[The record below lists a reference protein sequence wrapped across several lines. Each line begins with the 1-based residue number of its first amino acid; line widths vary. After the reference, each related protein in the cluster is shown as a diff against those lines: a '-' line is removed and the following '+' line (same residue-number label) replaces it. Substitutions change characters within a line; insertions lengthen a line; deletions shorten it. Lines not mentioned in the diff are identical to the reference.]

1 MRPQAA
7 AGRLPPPP
15 LPSDAYH
22 HKPNSGSN
30 YQSDTDSKSSPNSDE
45 KGSSSRKSKASAS
58 QRHFDL
64 SRLKSG
70 QLQPSSTSPSES
82 IDLSLPLPSDEN
94 KKANWKPIHKMWLVA
109 AGLLLVVAVIGTIL
123 IVNKKASGA
132 ALATS
137 SVSTFGLTLFVPAY
151 FYPGA
156 AWDQII
162 TGQPSSVGHLV
173 MNPSTGPG
181 NKQDSM
187 YGTYV
192 ARAQNSG
199 IKVLGYIPTNYG
211 KRDATQIK
219 QDTMTYLN
227 WYHVDG
233 ILLDE
238 VSTDARNLSYI
249 LDISTFIRT
258 QNQGTALIVLN
269 TGIYPSDESY
279 MATADMILAFEDTLT
294 RYQSLVV
301 PSWVSRY
308 NASRF
313 ITFRTR
319 YSRGC
324 TRIRYGAGFSKKYQS
339 CLFYG
344 FCYAKSIQQTS
355 LILQE

>member
-1 MRPQAA
+1 
-7 AGRLPPPP
+7 
-15 LPSDAYH
+15 
-22 HKPNSGSN
+22 
-30 YQSDTDSKSSPNSDE
+30 
-45 KGSSSRKSKASAS
+45 
-58 QRHFDL
+58 
-64 SRLKSG
+64 
-70 QLQPSSTSPSES
+70 
-82 IDLSLPLPSDEN
+82 
-94 KKANWKPIHKMWLVA
+94 MWLVA

-181 NKQDSM
+181 SKQDSM

-249 LDISTFIRT
+249 QDISTFIRA
-258 QNQGTALIVLN
+258 QNQGTALVVLN
-269 TGIYPSDESY
+269 TGLYPSDESY

-313 ITFRTR
+313 IHFVHDTPADALGSAMALASLKNANHVFFTDSAMPNP
-319 YSRGC
+319 YNKLPS
-324 TRIRYGAGFSKKYQS
+324 YF
-339 CLFYG
+339 
-344 FCYAKSIQQTS
+344 KSES
-355 LILQE
+355 